1 MIPYG
6 RQDISEED
14 IAEVDQVLRSDF
26 LTQGPTVPRFERAVA
41 DFVGAKNG
49 IASTSAT
56 AALHLA
62 CLALEVGPGDW
73 LWTSANTFVASANCG
88 LYCGAQVDFIDIDPR
103 TYNMCVKSLAE
114 KLETAEKTGQLPKV
128 VVPVHFA
135 GQPCDMVTIHALSKR
150 YGFKI
155 IEDASHAIGAS
166 LGQEKIGACTYSDL
180 TVFSFHPVKII
191 TSGEGGM
198 VLTNDDELT
207 NKIRIFRTHGITN
220 DVLDFD
226 PRLPDEIWNYQQ
238 QALGFN
244 YRMTDIQAA
253 LGISQLGRV
262 DEFVAK
268 RHGLAERYDDALSA
282 LPLSIPW
289 QAPDTHSAYHLY
301 PIVLQKGCSQKSQ
314 RELYD
319 FMRARHIL
327 VNLHY
332 IPVYR
337 HPYFERIGFE
347 KNYCPNA
354 EAYFKSAL
362 SIPMFASLKGE
373 QQDRVISVLTEALA
387 NTQ

>member
-128 VVPVHFA
+128 VIPVHFA

-238 QALGFN
+238 QVLGFN

-262 DEFVAK
+262 DEFVVK

-362 SIPMFASLKGE
+362 SIPMFASLKRE
-373 QQDRVISVLTEALA
+373 QQDRVISVLKEALA

>member
-1 MIPYG
+1 
-6 RQDISEED
+6 
-14 IAEVDQVLRSDF
+14 
-26 LTQGPTVPRFERAVA
+26 
-41 DFVGAKNG
+41 
-49 IASTSAT
+49 
-56 AALHLA
+56 
-62 CLALEVGPGDW
+62 
-73 LWTSANTFVASANCG
+73 
-88 LYCGAQVDFIDIDPR
+88 
-103 TYNMCVKSLAE
+103 
-114 KLETAEKTGQLPKV
+114 
-128 VVPVHFA
+128 
-135 GQPCDMVTIHALSKR
+135 MVTIHALSER

-373 QQDRVISVLTEALA
+373 QQDHVISVLKEALA

>member
-128 VVPVHFA
+128 VIPVHFA
-135 GQPCDMVTIHALSKR
+135 GQPCDMVTIHALSER

-238 QALGFN
+238 QVLGFN

-262 DEFVAK
+262 DEFVVK

-362 SIPMFASLKGE
+362 SIPMFASLKRE
-373 QQDRVISVLTEALA
+373 QQDRVISVLKEALA